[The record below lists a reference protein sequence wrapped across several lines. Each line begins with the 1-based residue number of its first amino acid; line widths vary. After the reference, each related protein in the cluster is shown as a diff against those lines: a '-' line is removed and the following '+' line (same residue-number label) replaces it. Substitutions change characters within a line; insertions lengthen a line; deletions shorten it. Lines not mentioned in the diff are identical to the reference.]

1 LGSGQHGVKDR
12 PCGTG
17 GQIMAQFKG
26 KGDASHITE
35 TICRIIP
42 DVGLARGML
51 ARVARLML
59 SLTHLLST
67 LSDTRAK
74 EG

>member
-1 LGSGQHGVKDR
+1 
-12 PCGTG
+12 
-17 GQIMAQFKG
+17 MAQFAG
-26 KGDASHITE
+26 KGDAGHIAE

-42 DVGLARGML
+42 GVGRTRGML
-51 ARVARLML
+51 ARVVRLML

>member
-1 LGSGQHGVKDR
+1 MVSRTR

-17 GQIMAQFKG
+17 GQIMAQFAG
-26 KGDASHITE
+26 KGDAGHIAE

-42 DVGLARGML
+42 GMDRAQGIP